1 MTYRN
6 ALALAAM
13 AAAVLA
19 VGAARADEDYGPLQ
33 VIEAA
38 SGKVLAD
45 PKGMTLYTFDKDASN
60 KSNCNDGCAANWPP
74 FLVKEGDRTPATFS
88 VITRDDGTKQWA
100 LNGKPLYF
108 FAADVQ
114 AGEAKGDGKG
124 GVWHVIRGE
133 SKRSEAKPAPDSQ
146 AADGYRFFGSSY

>member
-1 MTYRN
+1 MN
-6 ALALAAM
+6 KLILATLATAFT
-13 AAAVLA
+13 ANIAIAQSVTEANGILA
-19 VGAARADEDYGPLQ
+19 D
-33 VIEAA
+33 A
-38 SGKVLAD
+38 SGR
-45 PKGMTLYTFDKDASN
+45 TLYTFDKDASN

-74 FLVKEGDRTPATFS
+74 FLVKEGDSNPATFN

-108 FAADVQ
+108 FAADAQ

-133 SKRSEAKPAPDSQ
+133 GKRTEAKPAADSR
-146 AADGYRFFGSSY
+146 AAQPWSYSSPY

>member
-1 MTYRN
+1 MN
-6 ALALAAM
+6 KLILATLATVFTANI
-13 AAAVLA
+13 AIAQSVTEANGIL
-19 VGAARADEDYGPLQ
+19 
-33 VIEAA
+33 AA
-38 SGKVLAD
+38 SGR
-45 PKGMTLYTFDKDASN
+45 TLYTFDKDASN

-74 FLVKEGDRTPATFS
+74 FLVKEDDRTPATFN
-88 VITRDDGTKQWA
+88 VITRNDGAKQWA

-146 AADGYRFFGSSY
+146 AADGYRFFGNSY